1 MYVLV
6 MPLSGIMLCVGR
18 IIRTDNNNNNNHRMY
33 FMK

>member
-18 IIRTDNNNNNNHRMY
+18 IVRTDNNNNHRMY